1 MNILKKEY
9 GTVWEI
15 NNKFKFISI
24 DDYDI
29 ADIETIESV
38 CIFLA
43 INLNC
48 DCDRTG
54 QPIDDFV
61 LDYLIVDCDKEV
73 FNICFR
79 HKGDDVIIYLE
90 SRGETIVSFN
100 MSEFISDKERH
111 Y

>member
-9 GTVWEI
+9 AACWEL

-43 INLNC
+43 ISLNC
-48 DCDRTG
+48 DCGRTG

-61 LDYLIVDCDKEV
+61 FDYLVVDSDKEV

-79 HKGDDVIIYLE
+79 HKADDVIIYLE
-90 SRGETIVSFN
+90 SRGETIVTFN
-100 MSEFISDKERH
+100 MSEFISENERN